1 MVVSA
6 SSLGT
11 FNCSAPCPTSMLGT
25 SGRSASGDRPS
36 CGDRPSRGDR
46 PSCGDVL
53 RQPWRLTGDS
63 IATSSKVD

>member
-11 FNCSAPCPTSMLGT
+11 FDCSAPCATSMLGT
-25 SGRSASGDRPS
+25 SGDRSSSGDRPS
-36 CGDRPSRGDR
+36 CGDRPSR
-46 PSCGDVL
+46 GDVL